1 MRSEPPG
8 SEDDVTN
15 GRTSPGTP
23 LSVSVCLPSLDEEAT
38 IGHICREIKGD
49 LMPDLVQE
57 LIVMDSG
64 SEDGTISAAT
74 SAGAI
79 VYSTSDI
86 EPPVESGGKGEAMWK
101 SVAVATGEIL
111 VWIDS
116 DISNFSPSFVTRLV
130 EPLQRDP
137 EIVMSKG
144 FYLRPLGRES
154 GGGGRITELG
164 IRPLLNLLY
173 RPLANIVQPLSGEFA
188 LRRAHALD
196 LEFFSGYGVDI
207 GLLFDVVET
216 NGAEAVAQVD
226 LGSREHD
233 NRPLHELSRTSFEVM
248 SALLQRLEEAGL
260 MKSTEPLGETFR
272 QFGID
277 HAAVD
282 HRPDLVRLP
291 AWSSRDPK
299 GRARP

>member
-1 MRSEPPG
+1 MIPDPPTRAP
-8 SEDDVTN
+8 SY
-15 GRTSPGTP
+15 
-23 LSVSVCLPSLDEEAT
+23 SVSVCLPALDEAAT
-38 IGHICREIKGD
+38 IGHICRQIRDE

-64 SEDGTISAAT
+64 SRDGTRSAAA
-74 SAGAI
+74 SAGAT

-86 EPPVESGGKGEAMWK
+86 DPPVENGGKGEAMWK

-116 DISNFSPSFVTRLV
+116 DISNFSTSFVTRLV

-137 EIVMSKG
+137 EIAMTKG
-144 FYLRPLGRES
+144 YYLRPLGRES

-173 RPLANIVQPLSGEFA
+173 RPLADVVQPLSGEFA
-188 LRRAHALD
+188 LRRALALD

-216 NGAEAVAQVD
+216 YGMEAVVQVD

-248 SALLQRLEEAGL
+248 SALLQRLEETGHV
-260 MKSTEPLGETFR
+260 KSTEPLGRGFR

-277 HAAVD
+277 HGAVD
-282 HRPDLVRLP
+282 HRSDLLRLP

-299 GRARP
+299 IRLRP

>member
-1 MRSEPPG
+1 
-8 SEDDVTN
+8 
-15 GRTSPGTP
+15 
-23 LSVSVCLPSLDEEAT
+23 LDEEAT
-38 IGHICREIKGD
+38 IGHICRQIRNG

-64 SEDGTISAAT
+64 SRDATLSAAA
-74 SAGAI
+74 SAGAT

-86 EPPVESGGKGEAMWK
+86 DPPVENGGKGEAMWK

-137 EIVMSKG
+137 EMVMAKG
-144 FYLRPLGRES
+144 YYLRPLGKEA

-164 IRPLLNLLY
+164 VRPLLNLLY
-173 RPLANIVQPLSGEFA
+173 QPLADIVQPLSGEFA

-216 NGAEAVAQVD
+216 YGVDSVVQVD

-248 SALLQRLEEAGL
+248 SALLQRLEESGL
-260 MKSTEPLGETFR
+260 VKSTQPLGRRFR

-277 HAAVD
+277 HGPVD
-282 HRPDLVRLP
+282 HRSDLLRLP
-291 AWSSRDPK
+291 AWSSRDPN
-299 GRARP
+299 GGARP